1 MTDEQGQV
9 KETLETKNEASVQ
22 GETTTQE
29 KTTED
34 KSLSQ
39 QDIENIVNT
48 FSKRTCQN
56 LQRIRYG
63 QS

>member
-22 GETTTQE
+22 EETTTQE

-39 QDIENIVNT
+39 HEERIET
-48 FSKRTCQN
+48 DLCRSPWG
-56 LQRIRYG
+56 L
-63 QS
+63 